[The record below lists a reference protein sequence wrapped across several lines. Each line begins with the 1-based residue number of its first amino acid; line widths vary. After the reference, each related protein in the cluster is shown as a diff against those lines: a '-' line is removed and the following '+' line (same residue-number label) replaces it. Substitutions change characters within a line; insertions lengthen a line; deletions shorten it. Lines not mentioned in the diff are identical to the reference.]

1 MKKITLS
8 MVMIIIAITVLAQ
21 TPQAFKYQA
30 VARDNAGNIL
40 NNQLVSFRLSILQG
54 SSTGITVYSETHQ
67 PTTNDFGLTNLN
79 IGTGSFVSGNFT
91 SIDWSSG
98 LYYLK
103 IEMDPAGGSAYQFMG
118 TSQLM
123 SVPYALYSENTAN
136 TDDADADPANELQI
150 ISKVGNTV
158 TLSDAGGS
166 FTDEIDDADADSANE
181 LQIISKDG
189 STVTLSD
196 AGGSFTDEI
205 DDADADP
212 ANEFNTGL
220 VLNGNSLEVTDAG
233 GTLSVELGSLSGDSD
248 WVVSGDNMYSGVSG
262 NVGIGTTT
270 PSAPL
275 EVSGRISQI
284 NTGYSVFIGEDAG
297 INDDLNDNSNAF
309 IGFKAGFTNIDGKGN
324 VGIGRNS
331 LYNNTQG
338 DYNTALGGFSAINN
352 TTGENNTAVGVS
364 SLNDNTIGSNN
375 TSVGKNA
382 QYSNISGDF
391 NTSVGCESLFYNKTG
406 YNNTVIGYQAGMGAL
421 IQSFSGSV
429 LIGYQAGLNE
439 FTDNRLYIENS
450 SSDSPLIYGEFDNNI
465 LAVNGKLGI
474 GTHAPSAPL
483 EVSGRISQIN
493 TGNSVFLGKDAGLN
507 DDLSDNYNVFIGNN
521 SGAYNTTGSGNT
533 AIGNGSLNISSTGLG
548 NTAVGYASLF
558 DNTSGDRNTAVGYN
572 SLTFNETGSYN
583 TAIGYNAGFST
594 TFGGGVYIGYN
605 AGYNNNSANKL
616 YIENSNSNTP
626 LIYGE
631 FDNDIVSI
639 NGSLGVGTKTPGAE
653 LEVFNASGQADI
665 RITRPSSAVA
675 AVISFFTASTQEWSL
690 ISASG
695 SKNMLFDRGVGNTT
709 GNLGLMSTGG
719 NVGIGTSSPSVKA
732 HVVGGTDASLGGG
745 GYLIT
750 GSTTGQNIVLDENEI
765 MARNNGGLSS
775 LQLQRDGGSLSVH
788 YGLGE
793 INEFRIRDDGKTGIG
808 ENGPSAKLHINTT
821 TGEDAMRVQ
830 TVGLTK
836 FKIASNGSVAVG
848 YNPSTP
854 TYALQLQNS
863 STFLLGRGLAYGWST
878 YSDDRLKSQQKEI
891 EYGIKEVMQL
901 QPKSY
906 YHHSSST
913 SESGDF
919 VRVTGDKVPAI
930 GFIAQEMQLVIP
942 EAVCKP
948 EDDSKN
954 LWSMDYDK
962 LIPVLTKAIQ
972 EQQTMIQQQQVM
984 IENQQLQIE
993 ELKNSV
999 SKLVK

>member
-1 MKKITLS
+1 MKKIFLTMFFLTITLF
-8 MVMIIIAITVLAQ
+8 LFAQ
-21 TPQAFKYQA
+21 TPQTFKYQA
-30 VARDNAGNIL
+30 VVRDNAGEIIE
-40 NNQLVSFRLSILQG
+40 NQPVKFRISIRIG
-54 SSTGITVYSETHQ
+54 SAGGAIVYRETH
-67 PTTNDFGLTNLN
+67 PVTTNGFGLANLN
-79 IGTGSFVSGNFT
+79 IGEGTPISGTFI
-91 SIDWSSG
+91 SIDWG
-98 LYYLK
+98 TATKFLEVEL
-103 IEMDPAGGSAYQFMG
+103 DPLGGNSYISMG
-118 TSQLM
+118 TTQLI

-136 TDDADADPANELQI
+136 TDDADADPANEL
-150 ISKVGNTV
+150 NTSV
-158 TLSDAGGS
+158 
-166 FTDEIDDADADSANE
+166 I
-181 LQIISKDG
+181 
-189 STVTLSD
+189 
-196 AGGSFTDEI
+196 
-205 DDADADP
+205 
-212 ANEFNTGL
+212 
-220 VLNGNSLEVTDAG
+220 LNGTDLKVTDAG
-233 GTLSVELGSLSGDSD
+233 GTIITDLTTLQEDADADPTNELNTDINLDGNSLELTDAGGTLVVDLGTLSGDSD
-248 WVVSGDNMYSGVSG
+248 WTISGDDMYSGVSG
-262 NVGIGTTT
+262 NVGIGTSS

-450 SSDSPLIYGEFDNNI
+450 SSDSPLIYGEFDNDI

-474 GTHAPSAPL
+474 GTHTPSAPL

-493 TGNSVFLGKDAGLN
+493 TGNSVFLGEGAGIN
-507 DDLSDNYNVFIGNN
+507 DDLSGNDNTFIGSRAGQN
-521 SGAYNTTGSGNT
+521 NTTGSDNS
-533 AIGNGSLNISSTGLG
+533 AIGESALYSNVSGIQNSALGYYSLYASSTGQY
-548 NTAVGYASLF
+548 NVAVGAFALRNNMHGSGNVGIGNAVNF
-558 DNTSGDRNTAVGYN
+558 WNT
-572 SLTFNETGSYN
+572 TGSNN
-583 TAIGYNAGFST
+583 TAIGYEAGKGQIGNSINGCIF
-594 TFGGGVYIGYN
+594 IGYQ
-605 AGYNNNSANKL
+605 AGYNNNLDNKL
-616 YIENSNSNTP
+616 YIENSDSDTP

-631 FDNDIVSI
+631 FDNNIVSI
-639 NGSLGVGTKTPGAE
+639 NGRLGVGTETPGAE
-653 LEVFNASGQADI
+653 LEVFNASGQVDF
-665 RITRPSSAVA
+665 RITRPSSSVA
-675 AVISFFTASTQEWSL
+675 AVISFYTASTQEWSL
-690 ISASG
+690 NTASG
-695 SKNMLFDRGVGNTT
+695 SENMLFDRGIGNTT
-709 GNLGLMSTGG
+709 GNLALMSTGG

-732 HVVGGTDASLGGG
+732 LVVGGTDASIGGG

-765 MARNNGGLSS
+765 MARNNGGTSS

-793 INEFRIRDDGKTGIG
+793 INEFRILDDGKTGIG
-808 ENGPSAKLHINTT
+808 ESGPSAKLHLNTT

-863 STFLLGRGLAYGWST
+863 STFLMGRGLAYGWST
-878 YSDDRLKSQQKEI
+878 YSDNRLKSNQKEL
-891 EYGIKEVMQL
+891 EYGLKEVMQM

-906 YHHSSST
+906 NHHSSST
-913 SESGDF
+913 NEEGDF
-919 VRVTGDKVPAI
+919 IMVTDQKIPTF
-930 GFIAQEMQLVIP
+930 GFIAQEVQQIIP
-942 EAVCKP
+942 EAVNEP
-948 EDDSKN
+948 EDASKN

-972 EQQTMIQQQQVM
+972 EQQAM
-984 IENQQLQIE
+984 IEAMQLEIE
-993 ELKNSV
+993 ALKNQSKQT
-999 SKLVK
+999 SKLTN